1 MILLQA
7 LELISGSP
15 EDSTCIYSVNN
26 SRMSHYVWM
35 KACDKASAVLEVTVS
50 SYEVDKV
57 LSTVDDSPGILYFFF
72 VCGA

>member
-1 MILLQA
+1 
-7 LELISGSP
+7 
-15 EDSTCIYSVNN
+15 
-26 SRMSHYVWM
+26 M

-72 VCGA
+72 LFVEPDNVFVHYT